1 MLHEPLHQQLS
12 RLGMHGAADAL
23 SRIVE
28 HNEEARD
35 TLALLLEAESLHRDT
50 LGQARRLKLAKL
62 GQRAHPADV
71 DLRTARGLSKSRW
84 QQLLS
89 LTWFKQHQHLL
100 LIGPTG
106 IGKSYLACALAKAA
120 IDHKQAVRYL
130 RLPRLGEEIA
140 ALQAQGRTG
149 HWLQTLSRIPLL
161 ILDDFGLVP
170 MPVGQQPLLLELL
183 EDRHQRGS
191 VIVTSPAPHQA
202 LARDSSTIPP
212 WPTPSSTDSSTT
224 PNTSNSAASPCAG
237 KPHPIPPITRTKP
250 RQKTRLKK
258 TTSTVRC
265 TLASPCAGMLA
276 SHRRNIHKRINT
288 IPMAISHNAAKPPAR
303 KPTP

>member
-12 RLGMHGAADAL
+12 RLGLRGAADAL

-28 HNEEARD
+28 DNEEARD

-50 LGQARRLKLAKL
+50 LAQSRRLKLAKL

-106 IGKSYLACALAKAA
+106 IGKSYLACALAKAV
-120 IDHKQAVRYL
+120 IDHKHAVRYL

-170 MPVGQQPLLLELL
+170 MPATQQPLLLELL

-191 VIVTSPAPHQA
+191 VIVTSQLPIKLWHGQFHDPT
-202 LARDSSTIPP
+202 LADAILDRLVHNAEHIELSGESLRRK
-212 WPTPSSTDSSTT
+212 TT
-224 PNTSNSAASPCAG
+224 PNHTDNEDKA
-237 KPHPIPPITRTKP
+237 
-250 RQKTRLKK
+250 Q
-258 TTSTVRC
+258 
-265 TLASPCAGMLA
+265 
-276 SHRRNIHKRINT
+276 
-288 IPMAISHNAAKPPAR
+288 AKN
-303 KPTP
+303 